1 MKKFLAVV
9 LSAALVAGLA
19 AGCGSKEDGKEEDKG
34 SSAKTAKVI
43 DVDLTNEE
51 YAFGIDKDQPE
62 LVEQVNAFI
71 KEVKKHNDSQY
82 DSVVTKHFK
91 IMFSDIL
98 HEELDRK
105 DGNRKR
111 NDRSQ
116 QKQKYL
122 HTREI

>member
-1 MKKFLAVV
+1 MKKFLVVV

-71 KEVKKHNDSQY
+71 KEVKKAERWMR
-82 DSVVTKHFK
+82 SVTS
-91 IMFSDIL
+91 ISAA
-98 HEELDRK
+98 ESR
-105 DGNRKR
+105 
-111 NDRSQ
+111 Q
-116 QKQKYL
+116 Q
-122 HTREI
+122 

>member
-1 MKKFLAVV
+1 MLNNHAFHALHSNTFCIKIKLFFNFMHSVSVFMYIMRCFMHKSSFFIQVFAKYTFSPKQFL
-9 LSAALVAGLA
+9 
-19 AGCGSKEDGKEEDKG
+19 GKQRLN
-34 SSAKTAKVI
+34 T
-43 DVDLTNEE
+43 
-51 YAFGIDKDQPE
+51 
-62 LVEQVNAFI
+62 
-71 KEVKKHNDSQY
+71 EVKKHNDSQY

>member
-1 MKKFLAVV
+1 MLNNHAFH
-9 LSAALVAGLA
+9 ALHSNTFCIKIKLFFQF
-19 AGCGSKEDGKEEDKG
+19 
-34 SSAKTAKVI
+34 
-43 DVDLTNEE
+43 
-51 YAFGIDKDQPE
+51 YAFCFSFYVI
-62 LVEQVNAFI
+62 LCVTLCI
-71 KEVKKHNDSQY
+71 KSSFFYTGFLQKYTFSPKQFLCKQRLNTEVKKHNDSQY

>member
-1 MKKFLAVV
+1 MHSVSVFMYIMRYFMHK
-9 LSAALVAGLA
+9 
-19 AGCGSKEDGKEEDKG
+19 
-34 SSAKTAKVI
+34 SSFFI
-43 DVDLTNEE
+43 
-51 YAFGIDKDQPE
+51 
-62 LVEQVNAFI
+62 QVFCKIHIFAETILNT
-71 KEVKKHNDSQY
+71 EVKKHNDSQY

>member
-1 MKKFLAVV
+1 MKNTKMKKFLVVV

-62 LVEQVNAFI
+62 LVEHLAWISAVLFI
-71 KEVKKHNDSQY
+71 
-82 DSVVTKHFK
+82 F
-91 IMFSDIL
+91 IMVLSGSDVYIDYPICIFL
-98 HEELDRK
+98 C
-105 DGNRKR
+105 
-111 NDRSQ
+111 
-116 QKQKYL
+116 
-122 HTREI
+122 